1 MAGTIMQKKIILT
14 LRICLY
20 TVAIIMLLDKF
31 VLSKTNVKHIQ
42 LHSFKKNNSS
52 DYIEIFFKYHNEK
65 WVTLQTMPLS
75 TDRQSL
81 SVKTI
86 LDENSDVYNF
96 FENKGYE
103 LFGAYINDL
112 KLDRNSFFHVS
123 KSIGTMGSDVDI
135 KLKQLTNKSSV
146 TLVFR
151 KK

>member
-1 MAGTIMQKKIILT
+1 MQKKIILT

-20 TVAIIMLLDKF
+20 TVAIFMLLDKF
-31 VLSKTNVKHIQ
+31 IFTETQIEPIQ
-42 LHSFKKNNSS
+42 LHSFEKSNSS
-52 DYIEIFFKYHNEK
+52 EYIEFFFKYENDK

-75 TDRQSL
+75 TKRQTF

-86 LDENSDVYNF
+86 WDEKSDVYSF

-103 LFGAYINDL
+103 LFGAHINDL

-123 KSIGTMGSDVDI
+123 KSIGTMGDGVDS
-135 KLKQLTNKSSV
+135 KLKQLTKKSSA